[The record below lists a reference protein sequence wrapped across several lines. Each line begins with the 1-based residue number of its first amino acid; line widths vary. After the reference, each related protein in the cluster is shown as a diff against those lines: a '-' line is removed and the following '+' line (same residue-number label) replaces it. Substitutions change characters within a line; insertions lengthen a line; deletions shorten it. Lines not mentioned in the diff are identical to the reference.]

1 MKLTASG
8 ILADAS
14 LTGLALKN
22 ASDDSTVALNETFS
36 STSTTYAAA
45 VANAVTS
52 ITVEPTP
59 RNASAEVAYL
69 NASDVELTDADANKT
84 GFQADLTVGDNV
96 IKVQVTSED
105 VTTMQTYT
113 VTVTREALAP
123 ALVSNTG
130 LGVDH
135 SVGVG
140 NAYSGL
146 YVQRFRTGNNASGY
160 RLDSVVIRVQQDN
173 RSAGET
179 ITVSIH
185 HVDESA
191 TYRLGALAYTL
202 STPNL
207 VSEGALNEFAAPANA
222 VLLPDTWYAVSL
234 VGTGDSAED
243 FVIDTVLSDEE
254 TGEADWQ
261 IEHSLRAGG
270 VDNPGPQGP
279 SLIISVHGSARMDA
293 ANTEATGA
301 PEITG
306 TAEPGQTLSAG
317 VTGISDANGTTKAE
331 AGDAGYAYAYQWQ
344 SVDADG
350 SSNPVDIA
358 GATQGTYTVIS
369 ADVGKRIRVRVRFTD
384 DADYLEGPLTSNA
397 FPAAGTVTC
406 DGLWCATLN
415 VKDLGSGNRGCA
427 NSSAG
432 NVCTNTSH
440 LSEDEFTHAASSY
453 SVTAVNLQST
463 GQLRLFVSPE
473 IDVGIES
480 LVLRVGSATFAFEDA
495 DEQDV
500 RSRYWDSTGLGWSLG
515 DAVELKLTESGVSTD
530 AVLNGLALRNASDDS
545 PLALDETFIPTLTTY
560 TATVANPV
568 TSITVEP
575 TPRNASAEVAYLN
588 ASDVKLTDADTNT
601 TGFQADLTEGDNV
614 IKVQVTAEDDTTT
627 RTYTV
632 TVTRLPEAVWST
644 TMTVGE
650 TTYGGADTIRG
661 YSSIEDYGSLADDG
675 FTHSVS
681 YTVREVAVSTE
692 GVDFILNPGTSLA
705 NGSDLVLE
713 IAGEEMNLRD
723 ATKLP
728 SVEIHYFWLADGLP
742 STHGFHNNGT
752 DGSDYQ
758 TYLPLDGMVSVCLRT
773 STQSCPV
780 ATIVRPNE
788 PTDAALSGL
797 ALRNASDDI
806 PLALNE
812 TFSPTVT
819 TYTAV
824 AANPLA
830 SMTVEAA
837 PRNANAEVAYL
848 SASGVELTDADT
860 NKTGFQV
867 GLAEGENVIQ
877 VKVTAADGSTALTYS
892 VTVTREASG
901 GDAVWST
908 TMTVEEH
915 TDGQRGYSG
924 GEFGSLETASFTIG
938 RVNFDV
944 FALGIESIVG
954 ALHLWL
960 SERLSSH
967 AAYTLEFAGETLP
980 LADADV
986 SSDGETF
993 VFSPAWLATHAP
1005 SLSVANVPT
1014 TLADGNQVPV
1024 CLRSATQVCPEGTT
1038 IIPTSTDATL
1048 TGLALKNASDD
1059 SAVALNETFSSTL
1072 TTYTATVANG
1082 VTSITVEPAP
1092 GNASAEVAY
1101 LNASDVEL
1109 TDADANKTG
1118 FQADLTEGDNVIQVQ
1133 VTAEDDNTTLTY
1145 EVTVTREAAAT
1156 ANVLWSTTM
1165 TVGETTGGGRGFVAT
1180 GYGGPG
1186 GSLGS
1191 RTFMIGMD
1199 SYRVGTLYVYTGGLQ
1214 FWMDVGP
1221 TTLSLSDYAD
1231 LTLEFAGET
1240 LPLSDATH
1248 AVPVN
1253 RIFEFDQ
1260 TWVAANAPSL
1270 SATQFQTTLAVDK
1283 EGVPVCLRTATQVC
1297 PGGTTTTSTDATLT
1311 GLALADSGGNTISLG
1326 ETFMP
1331 ATTAY
1336 AAFVANGIETVT
1348 LTATKNDSNATVAIT
1363 SDDDTTSRGEAELDL
1378 IVGPNTLTV
1387 TVTAQDGATMQP
1399 YTITVTRAAACTDVW
1414 CATLTVQS
1422 LSDGRFGCASSQSG
1436 KECSAYL
1443 TEDEFTHD
1451 STDYEVSG
1459 LQLTANGELRLF
1471 LAPPN
1476 GLTTASQSLV
1486 LLVGSERFPFAYADT
1501 KEGRARYW
1509 TNSGLN
1515 WSSGDIVDVRLVEAT
1530 ASNDTTLS
1538 DLEIVDSNGDTVAL
1552 SPPFADDETDY
1563 TASVEDGVLQ
1573 VTVTVAASDASN
1585 KLDYLDR
1592 NGNALSDADTGATG
1606 HQVVLDAGE
1615 TIVQV
1620 QVTAEDGATMTY
1632 RVSVMRMLT
1641 TGATGL
1647 VSNLGEGLSNVTSG
1661 YNVTG
1666 QSFTTGSNPGG
1677 YRLTAV
1683 ALRVNSHNN
1692 FASDSDTHVT
1702 LWSIVN
1708 NGPDAM
1714 IAELTSPPLG
1724 TGTRTY
1730 TAPAG
1735 VFLDPNR
1742 SYRVQLNYGLSQN
1755 SRARVRLTDS
1765 NRETSDY
1772 GWTIGNGLRYNASSH
1787 PTSWTALDA
1796 SMSMRIEGEELPTS
1810 TDATLSG
1817 LALADSNDDTISL
1830 GETFVPATT
1839 TYTASVAHG
1848 IDTVTLTATKND
1860 SNATVAITS
1869 DDDTTSP
1876 GEAELDLTV
1885 GSNTLT
1891 VTVTAQDGATEQEYT
1906 ITVTRAVPPVPVDI
1920 EPNYD
1925 SIGAGLE
1932 DLVFTL
1938 TREGATTDELE
1949 ATVTIVQAESWL
1961 GNSDLSHTVTFTV
1974 GDDTATL
1981 TVGASRFSFDP
1992 DTSGNL
1998 TATVTGAGIAGAS
2011 APVTIIS
2018 TADAPITVSYDMSS
2032 YTFAEDA
2039 APADVIINV
2048 EATLDSAYPRAPS
2061 RKFRVGFST
2070 RSDTAI
2076 SPGDYGPI
2084 SWSPE
2089 FLHADYGP
2097 ASGGGFVARKRLEN
2111 NEGAYFSVEDDD
2123 VYEGTERLGVRIEIA
2138 PGFPFGL
2145 VQIAYSDGST
2155 CAPTSSSCVP
2165 RVEYPVIITDE
2176 EDRPVLSLAADP
2188 ASIAEED
2195 DDTTTTVAENA
2206 SVLTVAAASPKTFA
2220 TEQTITL
2227 TFTGSAVYGTHYNV
2241 TPVDAD
2247 ANATGHQVTLPAETA
2262 SVQVT
2267 VTAAANDTVD
2277 GHRSIDVTGSRDG
2290 TAFGTATTIALPD
2303 NDTAQV
2309 TGVSVTSGNRRAAG
2323 DQLDGGGQRHHR
2335 LPDNDTAQ
2343 VTGVTVA
2350 PGNATAVDNATGV
2363 QWKSGGQSY
2372 NTGSRQ
2378 ATVTS
2383 GSTTSHTITGL
2394 ANGTEYTVRV
2404 SATRTDANDGP
2415 PSAEGTG
2422 TPAVPTAPGVT
2433 VSKTALTVTEQDT
2446 TGDSYTV
2453 VLDTE
2458 PTATVTV
2465 TVAGHAGTDVTP
2477 NPATLTFTTSN

>member
-1 MKLTASG
+1 MTSAQVRSNGELRLFLNPDIAVGSESLVLHAGSATFAFQDADTTGANSRYWSNSGLSWAVGDAVEVKLTASG

-1326 ETFMP
+1326 ETFVP

-1336 AAFVANGIETVT
+1336 AAFVANGIDTVT

-1363 SDDDTTSRGEAELDL
+1363 SDDDTTSRDEAELDL

-1422 LSDGRFGCASSQSG
+1422 LSDGRFGCASNQSG

-1459 LQLTANGELRLF
+1459 LQLLANGELRLF

-1476 GLTTASQSLV
+1476 GLTAASQSLV

-1509 TNSGLN
+1509 TSSELS

-1817 LALADSNDDTISL
+1817 LALKNASDDSAVALN
-1830 GETFVPATT
+1830 ETFSSTLT
-1839 TYTASVAHG
+1839 TYTAAVANAVTS
-1848 IDTVTLTATKND
+1848 ITVEPAPGNASAEVAYLNASDEVLTDADPNKTGFQ
-1860 SNATVAITS
+1860 A
-1869 DDDTTSP
+1869 
-1876 GEAELDLTV
+1876 DLTEGDNV
-1885 GSNTLT
+1885 IQ
-1891 VTVTAQDGATEQEYT
+1891 VQVTAQDDNT
-1906 ITVTRAVPPVPVDI
+1906 
-1920 EPNYD
+1920 
-1925 SIGAGLE
+1925 
-1932 DLVFTL
+1932 TL
-1938 TREGATTDELE
+1938 TYEVTVRREAATT
-1949 ATVTIVQAESWL
+1949 A
-1961 GNSDLSHTVTFTV
+1961 
-1974 GDDTATL
+1974 
-1981 TVGASRFSFDP
+1981 
-1992 DTSGNL
+1992 
-1998 TATVTGAGIAGAS
+1998 
-2011 APVTIIS
+2011 
-2018 TADAPITVSYDMSS
+2018 
-2032 YTFAEDA
+2032 
-2039 APADVIINV
+2039 
-2048 EATLDSAYPRAPS
+2048 
-2061 RKFRVGFST
+2061 
-2070 RSDTAI
+2070 
-2076 SPGDYGPI
+2076 
-2084 SWSPE
+2084 
-2089 FLHADYGP
+2089 
-2097 ASGGGFVARKRLEN
+2097 
-2111 NEGAYFSVEDDD
+2111 
-2123 VYEGTERLGVRIEIA
+2123 
-2138 PGFPFGL
+2138 
-2145 VQIAYSDGST
+2145 
-2155 CAPTSSSCVP
+2155 
-2165 RVEYPVIITDE
+2165 
-2176 EDRPVLSLAADP
+2176 
-2188 ASIAEED
+2188 
-2195 DDTTTTVAENA
+2195 
-2206 SVLTVAAASPKTFA
+2206 
-2220 TEQTITL
+2220 
-2227 TFTGSAVYGTHYNV
+2227 
-2241 TPVDAD
+2241 
-2247 ANATGHQVTLPAETA
+2247 
-2262 SVQVT
+2262 
-2267 VTAAANDTVD
+2267 
-2277 GHRSIDVTGSRDG
+2277 
-2290 TAFGTATTIALPD
+2290 TAF
-2303 NDTAQV
+2303 
-2309 TGVSVTSGNRRAAG
+2309 
-2323 DQLDGGGQRHHR
+2323 
-2335 LPDNDTAQ
+2335 
-2343 VTGVTVA
+2343 
-2350 PGNATAVDNATGV
+2350 
-2363 QWKSGGQSY
+2363 W
-2372 NTGSRQ
+2372 
-2378 ATVTS
+2378 
-2383 GSTTSHTITGL
+2383 STT
-2394 ANGTEYTVRV
+2394 
-2404 SATRTDANDGP
+2404 
-2415 PSAEGTG
+2415 
-2422 TPAVPTAPGVT
+2422 
-2433 VSKTALTVTEQDT
+2433 
-2446 TGDSYTV
+2446 
-2453 VLDTE
+2453 
-2458 PTATVTV
+2458 
-2465 TVAGHAGTDVTP
+2465 
-2477 NPATLTFTTSN
+2477 